1 MDTTKSFVVEWVLTN
16 GKTEGFTIEGVKWSV
31 VDEPMTVYRGQGT
44 SKSGL
49 RMRGAPEPSILSA
62 DLRPVIS
69 TSTEK
74 AVAQNYNGV
83 NECCVFTITLQTG
96 VEYLNVQEIAKGI
109 EDADVTAMIETL
121 RGRIPLTKSGKPNMC
136 FALNKCDPENLVK
149 TFRDR
154 VATEHELIVRAG
166 GVFTKPVP
174 LDGKLQ
180 EFEVSYS
187 PNTGGRRRTL
197 RSRRK
202 RRTYRRRV

>member
-16 GKTEGFTIEGVKWSV
+16 GKTPGFTIEGVTWSV

-44 SKSGL
+44 SRL

-69 TSTEK
+69 TSTEE
-74 AVAQNYNGV
+74 AVAQNYKGDDG
-83 NECCVFTITLQTG
+83 CCVFTITLQTG

-109 EDADVTAMIETL
+109 EDADVTAMIDTL
-121 RGRIPLTKSGKPNMC
+121 RRRIPRTKSGKPNMC

-166 GVFTKPVP
+166 GVFSEINDSKTT
-174 LDGKLQ
+174 
-180 EFEVSYS
+180 YS
-187 PNTGGRRRTL
+187 MKTGGRRHTL

>member
-1 MDTTKSFVVEWVLTN
+1 MDPTKSFVVEWVLTN
-16 GKTEGFTIEGVKWSV
+16 GKTPGFTIEGVTWSV

-49 RMRGAPEPSILSA
+49 RMRNSPDPHTLTA
-62 DLRPVIS
+62 DLRDVIS
-69 TSTEK
+69 TSTDEEAAK
-74 AVAQNYNGV
+74 QYVGTDQ
-83 NECCVFTITLQTG
+83 CCLFTITLEKG
-96 VEYLNVQEIAKGI
+96 VQYLDVQKTVEGI
-109 EDADVTAMIETL
+109 QDADVSAIIETL

-154 VATEHELIVRAG
+154 VAAEHEIMVRGG
-166 GVFTKPVP
+166 GVFS
-174 LDGKLQ
+174 
-180 EFEVSYS
+180 EVIDFKTTYS
-187 PNTGGRRRTL
+187 IKTGGRRRTL

>member
-1 MDTTKSFVVEWVLTN
+1 MDPTKSFVVEWVLTN
-16 GKTEGFTIEGVKWSV
+16 GKTPGFTIEGVTWSV

-44 SKSGL
+44 SRL
-49 RMRGAPEPSILSA
+49 RMRGAPEPHILSA

-69 TSTEK
+69 TSTEE
-74 AVAQNYNGV
+74 AVAQNYKGD
-83 NECCVFTITLQTG
+83 NECCVFTITLQKG
-96 VEYLNVQEIAKGI
+96 VQYLDVQKTVEGI
-109 EDADVTAMIETL
+109 QDADVSAIIETL

-154 VATEHELIVRAG
+154 VAAEHEIMVRGG
-166 GVFTKPVP
+166 GVFSEVI
-174 LDGKLQ
+174 
-180 EFEVSYS
+180 EFKTTYS
-187 PNTGGRRRTL
+187 MKAGGRRRTL